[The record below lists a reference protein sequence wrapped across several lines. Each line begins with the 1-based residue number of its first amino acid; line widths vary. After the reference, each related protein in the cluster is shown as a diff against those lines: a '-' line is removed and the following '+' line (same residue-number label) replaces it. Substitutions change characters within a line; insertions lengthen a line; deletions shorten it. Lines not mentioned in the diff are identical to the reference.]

1 MSYQYQSAPQ
11 PVMAATALSRT
22 AYRDQA
28 APPKPINIHADRRVV
43 RGNTYAAAITTL
55 NQLQAQAAAQA
66 ATRAYNQSFRR
77 TGVAGQ
83 RSLHSRGKE
92 SGFIE
97 PSASLSAM
105 GKAQA
110 NAAAQTDD
118 YLEELVGQVQ
128 ERDVGLQTDEVE
140 SDKPVPV
147 MFVPQRR
154 GVDQATTIE
163 QGELFSFDLAATPLV
178 EALLG
183 KALFQGLAEVAEEEE
198 VKNLDARVRR
208 HEEVRDLMIA
218 ESQRLAQA
226 NLRRHEEKER
236 RLEQARAA
244 TAAEAELKAKLAA
257 RTTAKTYLAGLKDS
271 VLSKLEAA
279 GALVDPTARDVQHV
293 FLPWLQAAVEAR
305 LETVRGARQATDELV
320 MTAIR
325 SIFDERTRAAEAEEM
340 ARRAE
345 ARRVREEEE
354 TRLRAL
360 HEAEEA
366 ATEAARVIAEA
377 EQLEQEEL
385 ERFARENGDADSLA
399 GGEGDGE
406 GDAGAD
412 GEGEGDEAGV
422 IDGEE
427 QE

>member
-163 QGELFSFDLAATPLV
+163 QGELLT
-178 EALLG
+178 
-183 KALFQGLAEVAEEEE
+183 
-198 VKNLDARVRR
+198 
-208 HEEVRDLMIA
+208 
-218 ESQRLAQA
+218 SQRRRS
-226 NLRRHEEKER
+226 LRRC
-236 RLEQARAA
+236 
-244 TAAEAELKAKLAA
+244 
-257 RTTAKTYLAGLKDS
+257 S
-271 VLSKLEAA
+271 
-279 GALVDPTARDVQHV
+279 
-293 FLPWLQAAVEAR
+293 
-305 LETVRGARQATDELV
+305 
-320 MTAIR
+320 
-325 SIFDERTRAAEAEEM
+325 
-340 ARRAE
+340 ARRFSKASLRSP
-345 ARRVREEEE
+345 RRR
-354 TRLRAL
+354 R
-360 HEAEEA
+360 
-366 ATEAARVIAEA
+366 
-377 EQLEQEEL
+377 
-385 ERFARENGDADSLA
+385 
-399 GGEGDGE
+399 
-406 GDAGAD
+406 
-412 GEGEGDEAGV
+412 
-422 IDGEE
+422 
-427 QE
+427 